1 MTVENLRPHPL
12 IVEMINKINMKTGK
26 LIVIS
31 APSGTGKSTIVQR
44 LVREHPELN
53 LVFSISHTT
62 RLPRG
67 TEKDGVEYFFTTQEQ
82 FKEGIRSGQFLEYEE
97 VYDGQFYGTHRLQV
111 EKLIEDKHNV
121 IFDVDVKGGCSIKRF
136 YGDRALSIFIQ
147 PPSIE
152 ELRRRLI
159 DRKTDSPEAI
169 NTRLSK
175 AENELTFSG
184 SFDKIIVN
192 DKLEKAVQETYRV
205 VKEFMN
211 K

>member
-1 MTVENLRPHPL
+1 MK
-12 IVEMINKINMKTGK
+12 NKINMETGK

-82 FKEGIRSGQFLEYEE
+82 FKENIRSGQFLEYEE
-97 VYDGQFYGTHRLQV
+97 VYDGQYYGTHKSQV
-111 EKLIEDKHNV
+111 EKLIEDKNNV

-136 YGDRALSIFIQ
+136 YGDRVLSIFIQ

-159 DRKTDSPEAI
+159 NRKTDSPESI

-175 AENELTFSG
+175 AEYELTFSG
-184 SFDKIIVN
+184 NFDKIIVN
-192 DKLEKAVQETYRV
+192 DNLDKAVQETYRV
-205 VKEFMN
+205 VKEFIG
-211 K
+211 KQ

>member
-175 AENELTFSG
+175 AEYELTFSG

>member
-1 MTVENLRPHPL
+1 
-12 IVEMINKINMKTGK
+12 MKTGK

-44 LVREHPELN
+44 IIKEHPELN
-53 LVFSISHTT
+53 LIFSISHTT
-62 RLPRG
+62 RSPRG
-67 TEKDGVEYFFTTQEQ
+67 TEKDGIEYFFTTQEQ
-82 FKEGIRSGQFLEYEE
+82 FKKDIRSGQFLEYEE

-159 DRKTDSPEAI
+159 NRKTDSPEAI

-175 AENELTFSG
+175 AEYELTFSG
-184 SFDKIIVN
+184 NFDKIIIN
-192 DKLEKAVQETYRV
+192 DDLEKAVQETYEV
-205 VKEFMN
+205 ITEFMN

>member
-1 MTVENLRPHPL
+1 
-12 IVEMINKINMKTGK
+12 MKTGK

-44 LVREHPELN
+44 IIKEHPELN
-53 LVFSISHTT
+53 LIFSISHTT

-67 TEKDGVEYFFTTQEQ
+67 TEKDGIEYFFTTQEQ
-82 FKEGIRSGQFLEYEE
+82 FKKDIASGQFLEYEE

-159 DRKTDSPEAI
+159 NRKTDSPEAI

-175 AENELTFSG
+175 AEYELTFSG
-184 SFDKIIVN
+184 NFDKIIIN
-192 DKLEKAVQETYRV
+192 DGLEKAVQETYEV
-205 VKEFMN
+205 ITEFMN

>member
-82 FKEGIRSGQFLEYEE
+82 FKEDIVSGQFLEYEE

-175 AENELTFSG
+175 AEYELTFSG
-184 SFDKIIVN
+184 NFDKIIIN
-192 DKLEKAVQETYRV
+192 DDLEKAVQETYEV
-205 VKEFMN
+205 ITEFMN

>member
-1 MTVENLRPHPL
+1 ME
-12 IVEMINKINMKTGK
+12 TGK

-82 FKEGIRSGQFLEYEE
+82 FKENIRSGQFLEYEE
-97 VYDGQFYGTHRLQV
+97 VYDGQYYGTHKSQV
-111 EKLIEDKHNV
+111 EKLIEDKNNV

-136 YGDRALSIFIQ
+136 YGDRVLSIFIQ

-152 ELRRRLI
+152 ELRGRLI
-159 DRKTDSPEAI
+159 NRKTDSPESI

-175 AENELTFSG
+175 AEYELTFSG
-184 SFDKIIVN
+184 NFDKIIVN
-192 DKLEKAVQETYRV
+192 DNLDKAVQETYRI
-205 VKEFMN
+205 VKEFIG
-211 K
+211 KQ

>member
-1 MTVENLRPHPL
+1 ME
-12 IVEMINKINMKTGK
+12 TGK

-44 LVREHPELN
+44 LVREHPELD

-82 FKEGIRSGQFLEYEE
+82 FKENIRSGQFLEYEE
-97 VYDGQFYGTHRLQV
+97 VYDGQYYGTHKSQV
-111 EKLIEDKHNV
+111 EKLIEDKNNV

-136 YGDRALSIFIQ
+136 YGDRVLSIFIQ

-159 DRKTDSPEAI
+159 NRKTDSPESI

-175 AENELTFSG
+175 AEYELTFSG
-184 SFDKIIVN
+184 NFDKIIVN
-192 DKLEKAVQETYRV
+192 DNLDKAVQETYRI
-205 VKEFMN
+205 VKEFIG
-211 K
+211 KQ

>member
-1 MTVENLRPHPL
+1 
-12 IVEMINKINMKTGK
+12 MKTGK

-44 LVREHPELN
+44 IIKEHPELN
-53 LVFSISHTT
+53 LIFSISHTT

-67 TEKDGVEYFFTTQEQ
+67 TEKDGIEYFFTTQEQ
-82 FKEGIRSGQFLEYEE
+82 FKKDIASGQFLEYEE
-97 VYDGQFYGTHRLQV
+97 VYGGQFYGTHRLQV

-159 DRKTDSPEAI
+159 NRKTDSPEAI

-175 AENELTFSG
+175 AEYELTFSG
-184 SFDKIIVN
+184 NFDKIIIN
-192 DKLEKAVQETYRV
+192 DGLEKAVQETYEV
-205 VKEFMN
+205 ITEFMN

>member
-1 MTVENLRPHPL
+1 MTVGNLQPHSL
-12 IVEMINKINMKTGK
+12 IVEMINKINMKSGK
-26 LIVIS
+26 LIIIS

-44 LVREHPELN
+44 LVREHPELD

-82 FKEGIRSGQFLEYEE
+82 FKEDIVSGQFLEYEE

-111 EKLIEDKHNV
+111 GKLIEDKHNV

-147 PPSIE
+147 PPTIE

-159 DRKTDSPEAI
+159 NRKTDSPEAI

-175 AENELTFSG
+175 VEYELTFSG
-184 SFDKIIVN
+184 NFDKIIVN
-192 DKLEKAVQETYRV
+192 DDLEKAVQKTYEV
-205 VKEFMN
+205 ITEFMN

>member
-1 MTVENLRPHPL
+1 MKQN
-12 IVEMINKINMKTGK
+12 INMKTGK

-82 FKEGIRSGQFLEYEE
+82 FKEDIVSGQFLEYEE
-97 VYDGQFYGTHRLQV
+97 VYDGQFYGTHKLQV

-121 IFDVDVKGGCSIKRF
+121 IFDVDVKGGCRF
-136 YGDRALSIFIQ
+136 YSDRALSIFIQ

-159 DRKTDSPEAI
+159 DRKTDSIESI

-175 AENELTFSG
+175 AEFELTFSG
-184 SFDKIIVN
+184 NFDKIIVN
-192 DKLEKAVQETYRV
+192 DDLENAIQETYKV
-205 VKEFMN
+205 ITEFIS

>member
-44 LVREHPELN
+44 LVREHTELD

-82 FKEGIRSGQFLEYEE
+82 FKEDIVSGQFLEYEE

-121 IFDVDVKGGCSIKRF
+121 IFDVDVKGGCSIKKF
-136 YGDRALSIFIQ
+136 YGNRALSIFIQ

-159 DRKTDSPEAI
+159 NRKTDSPEAI

-175 AENELTFSG
+175 AEYELTFSG
-184 SFDKIIVN
+184 NFDKIIVN
-192 DKLEKAVQETYRV
+192 DDLEKAVQETYEV
-205 VKEFMN
+205 ITEFMN

>member
-1 MTVENLRPHPL
+1 MTETGLNSL
-12 IVEMINKINMKTGK
+12 IVEMKNKINMETGK

-82 FKEGIRSGQFLEYEE
+82 FKENIRSGQFLEYEE
-97 VYDGQFYGTHRLQV
+97 VYDGQYYGTHKSQV
-111 EKLIEDKHNV
+111 EKLIEDKNNV

-136 YGDRALSIFIQ
+136 YGDRVLSIFIQ

-159 DRKTDSPEAI
+159 NRKTDSPESI

-175 AENELTFSG
+175 AEYELTFSG
-184 SFDKIIVN
+184 NFDKIIVN
-192 DKLEKAVQETYRV
+192 DNLDKAVQETYRI
-205 VKEFMN
+205 VKEFIG
-211 K
+211 KQ

>member
-82 FKEGIRSGQFLEYEE
+82 FKEDIVSGQFLEYEE

-159 DRKTDSPEAI
+159 NRKTDSPEAI

-175 AENELTFSG
+175 VEYELTFSG
-184 SFDKIIVN
+184 NFDKIIVN
-192 DKLEKAVQETYRV
+192 DNLEKAVQETYMV
-205 VKEFMN
+205 ITEFMN

>member
-1 MTVENLRPHPL
+1 
-12 IVEMINKINMKTGK
+12 MKTGK

-44 LVREHPELN
+44 IIKEHPELN
-53 LVFSISHTT
+53 LIFSISHTT
-62 RLPRG
+62 RSPRG
-67 TEKDGVEYFFTTQEQ
+67 TEKDGIEYFFTTQEQ
-82 FKEGIRSGQFLEYEE
+82 FKKDIASGQFLEYEE

-111 EKLIEDKHNV
+111 EKLIEDKNNV

-159 DRKTDSPEAI
+159 NRKTDSPEAI

-175 AENELTFSG
+175 AEYELTFSG
-184 SFDKIIVN
+184 NFDKIIIN
-192 DKLEKAVQETYRV
+192 DDLEKAVQETYEV
-205 VKEFMN
+205 ITEFMN

>member
-1 MTVENLRPHPL
+1 MTVGNLQPHSL

-26 LIVIS
+26 LIIIS

-44 LVREHPELN
+44 LVREHPELD

-82 FKEGIRSGQFLEYEE
+82 FKEDIVSGQFLEYEE
-97 VYDGQFYGTHRLQV
+97 VYDGQFYGTHKLQV

-136 YGDRALSIFIQ
+136 YSDRALSIFIQ

-159 DRKTDSPEAI
+159 NRKTDSPEAI

-175 AENELTFSG
+175 AEYELAFSG
-184 SFDKIIVN
+184 NFDKIIVN
-192 DKLEKAVQETYRV
+192 DKLDKAVQETYEV
-205 VKEFMN
+205 ITEFMN

>member
-1 MTVENLRPHPL
+1 M
-12 IVEMINKINMKTGK
+12 
-26 LIVIS
+26 
-31 APSGTGKSTIVQR
+31 
-44 LVREHPELN
+44 
-53 LVFSISHTT
+53 
-62 RLPRG
+62 
-67 TEKDGVEYFFTTQEQ
+67 EYFFTTQEQ
-82 FKEGIRSGQFLEYEE
+82 FKEDIMSGQFLEYEE
-97 VYDGQFYGTHRLQV
+97 VYDGQFYSTHRLQV

-175 AENELTFSG
+175 AEYELTFSG
-184 SFDKIIVN
+184 NFDKIIVN
-192 DKLEKAVQETYRV
+192 DKLEKAVQETYEV
-205 VKEFMN
+205 ITEFMN

>member
-82 FKEGIRSGQFLEYEE
+82 FKEDIMSGQFLEYEE

-175 AENELTFSG
+175 AEYELTFSG
-184 SFDKIIVN
+184 NFDKIIIN
-192 DKLEKAVQETYRV
+192 DDLEKAVQETYEV
-205 VKEFMN
+205 ITEFMN

>member
-97 VYDGQFYGTHRLQV
+97 VYDGQFYGTHKLQV

-175 AENELTFSG
+175 AEYELTFSG
-184 SFDKIIVN
+184 NFDKIIVN
-192 DKLEKAVQETYRV
+192 DKLEKAVQETYEV
-205 VKEFMN
+205 ITEFMN

>member
-26 LIVIS
+26 LIIIS

-175 AENELTFSG
+175 AEYELTFSG
-184 SFDKIIVN
+184 NFDKIIVN
-192 DKLEKAVQETYRV
+192 DKLEKAVQETYEV
-205 VKEFMN
+205 ITEFMN

>member
-1 MTVENLRPHPL
+1 MK
-12 IVEMINKINMKTGK
+12 NKINMETGK
-26 LIVIS
+26 LIIIS

-44 LVREHPELN
+44 LVRERPELN

-67 TEKDGVEYFFTTQEQ
+67 TEKDGIEYFFTTQEQ
-82 FKEGIRSGQFLEYEE
+82 FKEDIRSGQFLEYEE
-97 VYDGQFYGTHRLQV
+97 VYDGQFYGTHRSQV

-152 ELRRRLI
+152 ELKRRLI
-159 DRKTDSPEAI
+159 NRKTDSQESI

-175 AENELTFSG
+175 AEYELTFSG
-184 SFDKIIVN
+184 NFDKIIVN
-192 DKLEKAVQETYRV
+192 DDLEKAVQETYKV
-205 VKEFMN
+205 IVEFIS

>member
-111 EKLIEDKHNV
+111 EKLIEDKNNV

-175 AENELTFSG
+175 AEYELTFSG
-184 SFDKIIVN
+184 NFDKMIVN
-192 DKLEKAVQETYRV
+192 DKLKKAVQETYEV
-205 VKEFMN
+205 ITEFMN

>member
-1 MTVENLRPHPL
+1 
-12 IVEMINKINMKTGK
+12 MKTGK

-31 APSGTGKSTIVQR
+31 APSGSGKSTIVQR
-44 LVREHPELN
+44 IIKEHPELD

-67 TEKDGVEYFFTTQEQ
+67 TEKDGVEYFFITQEQ
-82 FKEGIRSGQFLEYEE
+82 FRKDIASGQFLEYEE
-97 VYDGQFYGTHRLQV
+97 VYDGQFYGTHKSQV
-111 EKLIEDKHNV
+111 EKLIKDKHNV
-121 IFDVDVKGGCSIKRF
+121 IFDVDVKGGCSIKKF

-159 DRKTDSPEAI
+159 NRKTDSPEAI

-175 AENELTFSG
+175 AEYELTFSD

-192 DKLEKAVQETYRV
+192 DNLDKAVQETYRV
-205 VKEFMN
+205 IVEFIS

>member
-175 AENELTFSG
+175 AEYELTFSG
-184 SFDKIIVN
+184 NFDKIIIN
-192 DKLEKAVQETYRV
+192 DDLEKAVQETYEV
-205 VKEFMN
+205 ITEFMN

>member
-175 AENELTFSG
+175 AEYELTFSG
-184 SFDKIIVN
+184 NFDKIIVN
-192 DKLEKAVQETYRV
+192 DKLEKAVQETYEV
-205 VKEFMN
+205 ITEFMN

>member
-1 MTVENLRPHPL
+1 MTVEDLRPHPL

-67 TEKDGVEYFFTTQEQ
+67 TEKDGMEYFFTTQEQ
-82 FKEGIRSGQFLEYEE
+82 FKEDIVSGQFLEYEE

-159 DRKTDSPEAI
+159 NRKTDSPEAI

-175 AENELTFSG
+175 VEYELTFSG
-184 SFDKIIVN
+184 NFDKIIVN
-192 DKLEKAVQETYRV
+192 DNLEKAVQETYMV
-205 VKEFMN
+205 ITEFMN

>member
-1 MTVENLRPHPL
+1 MKKLQPHSL
-12 IVEMINKINMKTGK
+12 LVEMKNRNNMKTGK
-26 LIVIS
+26 LIIIS

-159 DRKTDSPEAI
+159 NRKTDSPEAI

-175 AENELTFSG
+175 AEYELTFSG
-184 SFDKIIVN
+184 NFDKIIIN
-192 DKLEKAVQETYRV
+192 DDLEKAVQETYEV
-205 VKEFMN
+205 ITEFMN